1 MRSHLTFLRSRGLA
15 GALALA
21 TLILLSSSAT
31 ASAAN
36 PRHSPMPTTQA
47 CESGEFCVWPEADY
61 GGSIARFDLRDINPE
76 ECVPLPGDLEANAF
90 ANRIDRHV
98 TVYQDR
104 ECSTEADFSTYPGP
118 ETFVPRSPYIVRAIQ
133 IWN

>member
-1 MRSHLTFLRSRGLA
+1 MHGYLAFLRTWLPGVLV
-15 GALALA
+15 LT
-21 TLILLSSSAT
+21 TLLLSGST
-31 ASAAN
+31 AANAVQPPNPSPSAA
-36 PRHSPMPTTQA
+36 HSCQK
-47 CESGEFCVWPEADY
+47 GEFCSWPEADY
-61 GGSIARFDLRDINPE
+61 GGAITRFDLRNTNPE
-76 ECVPLPGDLEANAF
+76 ECVPFPDGFEANAF

>member
-1 MRSHLTFLRSRGLA
+1 MESHRVFRRIRFLA
-15 GALALA
+15 GAFPLAVLM
-21 TLILLSSSAT
+21 LLSSSTVANAAT
-31 ASAAN
+31 A
-36 PRHSPMPTTQA
+36 RHSPEPATQV
-47 CESGEFCVWPEADY
+47 CGIGEFCVWPEVDY
-61 GGSIARFDLRDINPE
+61 GGAIARFDLRGTNPE
-76 ECVPLPGDLEANAF
+76 ECVPLHDELEARAF